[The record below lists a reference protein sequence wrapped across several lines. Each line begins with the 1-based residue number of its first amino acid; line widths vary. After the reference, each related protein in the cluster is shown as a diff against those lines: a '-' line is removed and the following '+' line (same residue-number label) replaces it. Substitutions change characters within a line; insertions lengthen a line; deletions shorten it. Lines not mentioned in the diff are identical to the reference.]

1 MSSWCVLDEAA
12 HERVRQLVVDA
23 LALAAAGTA
32 NDDAR
37 RALAGL
43 AAVAPGETTVPWTD
57 LRLSAPQAALAL
69 SMLIHAWD
77 FDDTHDE
84 AVVHTATV
92 VVPSALAAGAIAPVP
107 GDRLLG
113 AVAAGVQV
121 FSRLA
126 RLVGAR
132 PGVIRTAG
140 VGPVAAAVTAAHVFG
155 LDEETTR
162 AAAALAVG
170 STLSPSSRQA
180 VVDGSVAKRLQP
192 GFAAATGLTAAGLA
206 RAGLSGPHG
215 WLTGDFGM
223 LPGTDTTWPD
233 LLTGAAEI
241 DDVAIK
247 PYPAC
252 RYTHAALVA
261 AHEVHATEPT
271 LAPGDRVV
279 VHVPAGA
286 AYALVARPYAERGE
300 PLVDAQFSIPWQIA
314 AVWATGSYEL
324 QTLTSHLH
332 DPRIPQLARQVEVRQ
347 DLPESAVMS
356 GARLDLVRDG
366 AVVAT
371 AHADMPGAGAALP
384 REVLG
389 AKARSCL
396 EVAGVAD
403 PGTAVEHLFGLVDAL
418 PDLDADATTLALRE
432 LTPGAPTL
440 QR

>member
-1 MSSWCVLDEAA
+1 MTSWCVLDEAA
-12 HERVRQLVVDA
+12 RERVRQLVVDA

-57 LRLSAPQAALAL
+57 LRLAAPQAALAL

-107 GDRLLG
+107 GDGLLG

-192 GFAAATGLTAAGLA
+192 GFAAATGLTSAGLA

-223 LPGTDTTWPD
+223 LPGTDTTWAH
-233 LLTGAAEI
+233 LLAGPAEI
-241 DDVAIK
+241 NDVAVK

-261 AHEVHATEPT
+261 AHEVHATQPT
-271 LAPGDRVV
+271 LGAGDRVV

-314 AVWATGSYEL
+314 AIWATGSYEL
-324 QTLTSHLH
+324 QTLTRHLH

-371 AHADMPGAGAALP
+371 ADADMPGAGAALP

-403 PGTAVEHLFGLVDAL
+403 PGSAVERLFDLVDAL

-432 LTPGAPTL
+432 LSPGAPIQ